1 MKKPMMRKH
10 VLLATLLLLALTLT
24 LALSLIS
31 CAGSP
36 EETFVFTAPGGVDVS
51 IGSGDTVIEELG
63 AYVSLNES
71 ASCGGIPG
79 KDRVYT
85 YEGFRVKTTPAAG
98 GGNEV
103 CQIELT
109 DDSLQTP
116 EGLYIGMSVEE
127 AKAAMSGH
135 GTYAASGAGF
145 SYTKGN
151 CKLQISVRGDVVSG
165 IAYLTA

>member
-1 MKKPMMRKH
+1 MEKPMMRKH
-10 VLLATLLLLALTLT
+10 AVLAALLLFALTLN

-36 EETFVFTAPGGVDVS
+36 EESFVFTAPGGVDLSVGAGDAVIQELGTYVS
-51 IGSGDTVIEELG
+51 IS
-63 AYVSLNES
+63 ES
-71 ASCGGIPG
+71 ASCGGIAG

-85 YEGFRVKTTPAAG
+85 YEGFRVKTTPAVG
-98 GGNEV
+98 GGNEI

>member
-1 MKKPMMRKH
+1 MKKSMMRMAS
-10 VLLATLLLLALTLT
+10 LLVALLLLSLTLV
-24 LALSLIS
+24 LSLAS
-31 CAGSP
+31 CESGA
-36 EETFVFTAPGGVDVS
+36 EDKLFFTAPGGVNVS
-51 IGSGDTVIEELG
+51 IGSTDVVIDELG
-63 AYVSLNES
+63 EYLSKSES

-79 KDRVYT
+79 NDCVYT
-85 YEGFRVKTTPAAG
+85 YQGFRVKTTPAAG

-116 EGLYIGMSVEE
+116 EGLYIGMSAE
-127 AKAAMSGH
+127 AAKTAMSGH

-151 CKLQISVRGDVVSG
+151 CKLQISVRGGVVSG

>member
-1 MKKPMMRKH
+1 MKKPMMRM
-10 VLLATLLLLALTLT
+10 ATLLVALLL
-24 LALSLIS
+24 LSLSVALVS
-31 CAGSP
+31 CESGS
-36 EETFVFTAPGGVDVS
+36 EETFVFTAPGGVNVS
-51 IGSGDTVIEELG
+51 IGSDDVVIGELG
-63 AYVSLNES
+63 EYLSKNES

-79 KDRVYT
+79 NDCVYT
-85 YEGFRVKTTPAAG
+85 YQGFRVKTTPAAG

-116 EGLYIGMSVEE
+116 EGLYIGMSAE
-127 AKAAMSGH
+127 AAKTAMSGY